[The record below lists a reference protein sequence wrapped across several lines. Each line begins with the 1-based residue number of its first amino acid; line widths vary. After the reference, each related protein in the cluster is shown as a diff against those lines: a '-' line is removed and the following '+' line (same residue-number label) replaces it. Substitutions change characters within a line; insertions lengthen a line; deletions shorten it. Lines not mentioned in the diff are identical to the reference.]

1 MAEEPCVSHT
11 HRLNIF
17 ITSCLYVTLPEEQS
31 LPVPTGRNHCMQ
43 TADITDRNRQRS
55 CGEYLSSS
63 HDTDMCDVE
72 TPTHT
77 WNNEIETFN

>member
-1 MAEEPCVSHT
+1 
-11 HRLNIF
+11 
-17 ITSCLYVTLPEEQS
+17 
-31 LPVPTGRNHCMQ
+31 MQ

-77 WNNEIETFN
+77 WNNEIETFD